1 MDTHDKKPSPARKRT
16 DLTLRKVRSSITNG
30 STLFGGNV
38 DERLPYARRYRD
50 LMGLYLDDLGGP
62 HAVSEAERAIIRRAV
77 TLTVQCEIMEARFA
91 RQEGDVGKT
100 RLDLYGRTANSLRR
114 LLEATGIHRR
124 VNSIIPDPLDYA
136 KRKREAQDA
145 EVLA

>member
-1 MDTHDKKPSPARKRT
+1 M
-16 DLTLRKVRSSITNG
+16 
-30 STLFGGNV
+30 

-62 HAVSEAERAIIRRAV
+62 DQVSEAERAIIRRAV

-91 RQEGDVGKT
+91 REEGDVGKSA
-100 RLDLYGRTANSLRR
+100 LDLYGRTANSLRR
-114 LLEATGIHRR
+114 LLEATGIRRR
-124 VNSIIPDPLDYA
+124 VNTIVPDPLDYA
-136 KRKREAQDA
+136 RRKAEDA